1 MIFRGL
7 ICNNDNDYN
16 AKNLAL
22 TNAIRLLKDEEGNL
36 KYPNVVYSGRNGK
49 SDIYTN
55 ENEPILTEPK
65 QEDIKEVAINLGFV
79 FTDLDSSIIKQED
92 I

>member
-7 ICNNDNDYN
+7 ICNNDADFN
-16 AKNLAL
+16 AKNEAL
-22 TNAIRLLKDEEGNL
+22 TNAICLIKDEEGNL
-36 KYPNVVYSGRNGK
+36 KYTNVVYSGRNGK
-49 SDIYTN
+49 ADIYTN

-65 QEDIKEVAINLGFV
+65 QEDIKQVAIDLGNVFV
-79 FTDLDSSIIKQED
+79 DLNTDIIKRDE